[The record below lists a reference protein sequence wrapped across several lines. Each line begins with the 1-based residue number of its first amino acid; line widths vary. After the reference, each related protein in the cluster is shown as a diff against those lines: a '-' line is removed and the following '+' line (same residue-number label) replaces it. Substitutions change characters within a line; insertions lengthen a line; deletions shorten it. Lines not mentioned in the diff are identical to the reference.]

1 MSEYSKVDRNSN
13 DRTIIYHFD
22 VDQHS
27 LPLKQFVRT
36 ATATEKIVNTFN
48 KRIFKG
54 KDDIEIRIAPP
65 EQGGLIELLEVVVSM
80 GSLTIRT
87 LKSDVEQTLIK
98 NLTNHDAADWERQ
111 LCSSIRNKKFEQCK
125 DEITPQ
131 ETREILESSS
141 DDDPAVQEALRELQA
156 AMLAKSATGFLK
168 ASEEELDGIKFPVER
183 FKSAHSAKND
193 IYQACIDNDVKA
205 LSFSRSDKFQDK
217 ERDFGRFIKIFK
229 KKPKDEVIKPGPPP
243 NESHREFA
251 DVTVHS
257 PNWER
262 TGRGWE
268 GSTEKF
274 EKIEF
279 WIEDHDFWQ
288 RLNSGDIKVKVGTVV
303 ELSVEWVWSTDFAKS
318 PKARVLRVIKFNG
331 IQIAK

>member
-1 MSEYSKVDRNSN
+1 MSEYSKVDRNSHN
-13 DRTIIYHFD
+13 RTIIYHFD

-27 LPLKQFVRT
+27 LPLEQFVRT
-36 ATATEKIVNTFN
+36 ATATKNIVEVFN
-48 KRIFKG
+48 QRIFKR
-54 KDDIEIRIAPP
+54 KKDIEIRIAPP

-98 NLTNHDAADWERQ
+98 NLTDHDAADWERQ
-111 LCSSIRNKKFEQCK
+111 LCSSIRDKKFEQCR

-205 LSFSRSDKFQDK
+205 LSFSRSDNFQDK
-217 ERDFGRFIKIFK
+217 ERDFRRFIKIFK
-229 KKPKDEVIKPGPPP
+229 KKPKDEMIKPGPPP
-243 NESHREFA
+243 IESHREFA

-268 GSTEKF
+268 GSNQKF

-279 WIEDHDFWQ
+279 WIDDEIFWQ
-288 RLNSGDIKVKVGTVV
+288 RLENGNINVGTVV
-303 ELSVEWVWSTDFAKS
+303 ELSVEWVWSTDFVNF
-318 PKARVLRVIKFNG
+318 PMARVLKVIKFNG
-331 IQIAK
+331 TKLAK